1 LTKLYEMGFCWS
13 AKPVRKM
20 PPLTANSI
28 PAARKATTM
37 ATTDGTTPHVSTTPN
52 HTHTADTVVAL
63 GGEGGRHLPT
73 LHQPQ
78 EQQHQHLLPSS
89 DHLPT
94 YDIPAPST
102 TQPGSHFMGMYH
114 HHLPVN
120 FPTAAVTTTTPAPAA
135 AILGPVATTPTDTSI
150 IHASLTIGPAIVA
163 AAAAAAA
170 AAGALSGGGGG
181 GVTALPAMA
190 EDDAIWED
198 FYHRL
203 VQFRE
208 WHGHT
213 LVPRKYEA
221 DPKLSTW
228 VEQQRAAWN
237 RDYNNT
243 KTTATSTQPVPMM
256 MNEGSANQNQN
267 QNHYSTTA
275 SLGVGEE
282 EGAHHSD
289 HQQDEEDDAIW
300 NAVADMDN
308 MTAATTTAATT
319 TTGLLLSP
327 TGGGLVPYKKLSL
340 ERKQKLDAV
349 GFVWSLRS
357 KRIGDHWDEM
367 FRQLVDYKNR
377 HGDCLVPSRYE
388 ANMKLGKVCC
398 VVLQEK

>member
-1 LTKLYEMGFCWS
+1 
-13 AKPVRKM
+13 
-20 PPLTANSI
+20 
-28 PAARKATTM
+28 M
-37 ATTDGTTPHVSTTPN
+37 ATTDGTTPN
-52 HTHTADTVVAL
+52 NTHTADIVAL
-63 GGEGGRHLPT
+63 GGEGGRQLPT
-73 LHQPQ
+73 LHQPH
-78 EQQHQHLLPSS
+78 EQHHHLLPSS

-102 TQPGSHFMGMYH
+102 THPGSHFMGMYH
-114 HHLPVN
+114 HNLPLT
-120 FPTAAVTTTTPAPAA
+120 FPTAAVTTTPAPATT
-135 AILGPVATTPTDTSI
+135 ILGPVATTPTGTTT
-150 IHASLTIGPAIVA
+150 IHGSLTIGPAIVA

-170 AAGALSGGGGG
+170 AAGAVGGGGGG

-190 EDDAIWED
+190 EEDAIWED

-243 KTTATSTQPVPMM
+243 KTTTTSTTTTTQPLPMM
-256 MNEGSANQNQN
+256 MNEGNANQNQS

-282 EGAHHSD
+282 EGVHHSD

-308 MTAATTTAATT
+308 MTAATTTAAATT
-319 TTGLLLSP
+319 ELLLSP
-327 TGGGLVPYKKLSL
+327 TGGGLVPYKKLSV

-398 VVLQEK
+398 VVLQE